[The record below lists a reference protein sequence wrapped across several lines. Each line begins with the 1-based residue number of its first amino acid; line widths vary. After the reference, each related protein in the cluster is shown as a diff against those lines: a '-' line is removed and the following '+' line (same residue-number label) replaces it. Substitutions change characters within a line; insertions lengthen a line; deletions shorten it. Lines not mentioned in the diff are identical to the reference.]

1 MPVRLLGR
9 LILVLV
15 LDALAL
21 LALSWILPGFTLAGP
36 GAAFGLALALGVAN
50 SVVWP
55 FLIRFALPFTV
66 LTLGLGAL
74 VLNAAI
80 LLGAAWLLD
89 DVQLDGLFEAVV
101 VTLGLTLITTMVG
114 GVLALDRG
122 DLWYRHIIR
131 RQAKRSKLAEQ
142 TDVPGV
148 VFLEIDGLA
157 YDVLRRAMRD
167 GNAPG
172 LARWVHDGGYRI
184 ARWET
189 DWSSQTGACQ
199 AGLLHGNDHD
209 MPAFRWWEKDR
220 GKRDRHQPPEGRG
233 RARAPPVQRP
243 RAAVR
248 RRREPREH
256 PLRRRAALDADDEHG
271 ARPRPPGAARA
282 GLLRLLRQPVRRR
295 AHGAA
300 RDRRGLHRALLRRPA
315 GPPRRAPADQ
325 ARLGVRARARL
336 RDRDPARPAG
346 RGGDRRR
353 ARRAGR

>member
-1 MPVRLLGR
+1 M
-9 LILVLV
+9 
-15 LDALAL
+15 
-21 LALSWILPGFTLAGP
+21 
-36 GAAFGLALALGVAN
+36 AN

-89 DVQLDGLFEAVV
+89 DVQVEGLFEAVV
-101 VTLGLTLITTMVG
+101 VTLGLTLLTTLVG

-167 GNAPG
+167 GNAPA
-172 LARWVHDGGYRI
+172 LARWVHDRGYQI

-209 MPAFRWWEKDR
+209 MPAFRWWEKDT
-220 GKRDRHQPPEGRG
+220 GKAIVTNHPKDAAEIERRQSNGRG
-233 RARAPPVQRP
+233 PAL
-243 RAAVR
+243 R
-248 RRREPREH
+248 RRREPRQH
-256 PLRRRAALDADDEHG
+256 PLRRRPALDAHHEHG
-271 ARPRPPGAARA
+271 ARSRPAGAARA
-282 GLLRLLRQPVRRR
+282 GLLRVLRQPLRRR

-300 RDRRGLHRALLRRPA
+300 RDRRDLHRALGGDPA
-315 GPPRRAPADQ
+315 GPP
-325 ARLGVRARARL
+325 
-336 RDRDPARPAG
+336 
-346 RGGDRRR
+346 
-353 ARRAGR
+353 